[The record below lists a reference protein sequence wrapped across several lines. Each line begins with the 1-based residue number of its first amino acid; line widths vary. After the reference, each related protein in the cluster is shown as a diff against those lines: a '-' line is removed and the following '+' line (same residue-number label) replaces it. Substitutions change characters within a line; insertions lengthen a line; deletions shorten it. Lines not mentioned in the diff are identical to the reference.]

1 MATPLDLS
9 LPAPPRQ
16 RYRSG
21 LIPWLT
27 LLATLIVIVLIVVER
42 MERSTP
48 AEAAN
53 NPAAADRLKNLAIE
67 LEKRT
72 LYVQAEQVW
81 AEHMALAKLTP
92 QEQAD
97 LVYRRGKCLKEGGK
111 YAEAARSLSEVDS
124 FPVTRDE
131 KRRARQLLVECLD
144 ALGKRDVRDSLSRAF
159 AVGEETQG
167 TAVARIGEEVVTK
180 EELRAELLGEVSQSL
195 RLDGAPFTPG
205 ELEKKTADIV
215 DKEMKDPE
223 TLRRVT
229 QQAISR
235 RVLYLEGLERG
246 FADDAASLEAIARFR
261 RDNIANRVI
270 EAEAENALKSLGP
283 TEIRNHYE
291 ANKSKFLEKAGVEF
305 SFARF
310 PGPAEAEVAIEKLKD
325 PSRASEVKLEP
336 AAGIASSGE
345 PVPEIGL
352 APEVT
357 AHLLALGVGEVS
369 RTPIEVA
376 DAYHVFKVT
385 GKRPERQLTAEEAEP
400 RVRAD
405 LAQLKRK
412 EAMDNLRTLLSQKF
426 RVEMLDSKEPPQQE
440 PPSNAN
446 QEKEVAPKKP

>member
-27 LLATLIVIVLIVVER
+27 LLATLIVIVLIVLER
-42 MERSTP
+42 KERSTP

-53 NPAAADRLKNLAIE
+53 NTAEAERLKNLAIE

-205 ELEKKTADIV
+205 ELEKKTD
-215 DKEMKDPE
+215 
-223 TLRRVT
+223 R
-229 QQAISR
+229 
-235 RVLYLEGLERG
+235 
-246 FADDAASLEAIARFR
+246 
-261 RDNIANRVI
+261 
-270 EAEAENALKSLGP
+270 KS
-283 TEIRNHYE
+283 
-291 ANKSKFLEKAGVEF
+291 V
-305 SFARF
+305 
-310 PGPAEAEVAIEKLKD
+310 V
-325 PSRASEVKLEP
+325 
-336 AAGIASSGE
+336 
-345 PVPEIGL
+345 
-352 APEVT
+352 
-357 AHLLALGVGEVS
+357 
-369 RTPIEVA
+369 
-376 DAYHVFKVT
+376 
-385 GKRPERQLTAEEAEP
+385 
-400 RVRAD
+400 
-405 LAQLKRK
+405 
-412 EAMDNLRTLLSQKF
+412 
-426 RVEMLDSKEPPQQE
+426 
-440 PPSNAN
+440 
-446 QEKEVAPKKP
+446 